1 MTHET
6 PAPTPAPAPAP
17 ERALAFGR
25 AARAYAAYRPQY
37 PAAVFEALEELAGLR
52 LAGARVADVGTGTGL
67 AARALHERGAR
78 VIGVEPGAGMAAQFR
93 RDLPGVPLVRGDGN
107 RLPLADGSMDL
118 VGYAQSWHWT
128 DPARAVPSALR
139 ALRPGGA
146 LALWWNDPDPS
157 VPWVAE
163 QQERVAERFGD
174 GCYISDRT
182 LPPGLAWRTRQLR
195 WSRRIP
201 VDAHLAKLATHSA
214 FILLDAAGRDAF
226 LAAEREH
233 LLRRFPD
240 GALDEPYTGFV
251 AVTLRPGTPA

>member
-1 MTHET
+1 MTDET
-6 PAPTPAPAPAP
+6 PAQ

-25 AARAYAAYRPQY
+25 AARAYAAYRPDY
-37 PAAVFEALEELAGLR
+37 PAAVFDALEELAGLR
-52 LAGARVADVGTGTGL
+52 LAGARAADVGTGTGL
-67 AARALHERGAR
+67 AARALRERGAR
-78 VIGVEPGAGMAAQFR
+78 VVGVEPGAGMAGQFR
-93 RDLPGVPLVRGDGN
+93 RELPDVPLVRGDGN
-107 RLPLADGSMDL
+107 RLPLADGSLDL

-146 LALWWNDPDPS
+146 LALWWNDPDAS

-163 QQERVAERFGD
+163 QEQRIIARFGD

-182 LPPGLAWRTRQLR
+182 LPPGLPWCTRELR

-214 FILLDAAGRDAF
+214 FIVHDGDGAAEF

-240 GALDEPYTGFV
+240 GALDEPYVSFV
-251 AVTLRPGTPA
+251 AVTVRPAARG